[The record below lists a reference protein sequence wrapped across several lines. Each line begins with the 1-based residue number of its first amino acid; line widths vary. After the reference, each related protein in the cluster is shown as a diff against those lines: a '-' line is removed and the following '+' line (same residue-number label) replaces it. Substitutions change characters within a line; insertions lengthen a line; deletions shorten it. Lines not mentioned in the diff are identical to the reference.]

1 MGAAGVTE
9 LHMSWVRLPLV
20 FGTLKI
26 KPRRHLRRDEL
37 AGEIP
42 VVKIGAAYFT
52 WRPHRRHPT
61 DPAKS
66 TLDHVDR

>member
-1 MGAAGVTE
+1 
-9 LHMSWVRLPLV
+9 MSWVRLPLV

-42 VVKIGAAYFT
+42 VVKIGTAYFT
-52 WRPHRRHPT
+52 WRRHRRRHT
-61 DPAKS
+61 DTARS
-66 TLDHVDR
+66 TPDHAAE